1 MAAPHQASALASKN
15 MKTSEIKPNFG
26 KTDHLSSKSA
36 AIQTPFRLTS
46 AAHFAGGSSMFG
58 QRHIDHNPGTHYR
71 SERVSAVNGQY
82 FFSTREGTLEG
93 PYFNRTDAEREIA
106 FYIRR
111 MKQANEIIESRAF

>member
-1 MAAPHQASALASKN
+1 
-15 MKTSEIKPNFG
+15 
-26 KTDHLSSKSA
+26 
-36 AIQTPFRLTS
+36 
-46 AAHFAGGSSMFG
+46 MFG

-93 PYFNRTDAEREIA
+93 PYFTRVDAEREIA

-111 MKQANEIIESRAF
+111 MIQAHDIIESRTF

>member
-1 MAAPHQASALASKN
+1 
-15 MKTSEIKPNFG
+15 
-26 KTDHLSSKSA
+26 
-36 AIQTPFRLTS
+36 
-46 AAHFAGGSSMFG
+46 MFG

-111 MKQANEIIESRAF
+111 MIQAKALSESRAF